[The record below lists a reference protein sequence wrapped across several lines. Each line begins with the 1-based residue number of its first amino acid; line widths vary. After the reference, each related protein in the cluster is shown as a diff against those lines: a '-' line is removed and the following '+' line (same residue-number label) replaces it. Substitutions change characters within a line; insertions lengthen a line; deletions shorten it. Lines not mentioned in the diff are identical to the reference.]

1 MPDEVSLDIN
11 SKQKKKKGFGQI
23 IQQHNQEN
31 NF

>member
-23 IQQHNQEN
+23 IQ
-31 NF
+31 